1 MLAKIHGLV
10 LLKGIQVQSA
20 DTSSE
25 TCLNIST
32 IGERQS
38 DKVKTE
44 ASGIFFLTVLFLSD
58 D

>member
-1 MLAKIHGLV
+1 MLVKIHGLV

-20 DTSSE
+20 DTRSQ

-44 ASGIFFLTVLFLSD
+44 ASGMYFPNRTFPK
-58 D
+58 